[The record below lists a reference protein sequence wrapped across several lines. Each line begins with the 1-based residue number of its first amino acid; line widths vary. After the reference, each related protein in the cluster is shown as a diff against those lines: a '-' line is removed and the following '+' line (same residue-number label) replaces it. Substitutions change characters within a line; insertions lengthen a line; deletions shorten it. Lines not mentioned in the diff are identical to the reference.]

1 MKNINLII
9 VLGIIATLMSCNNK
23 KPAGESDTLSS
34 GTIKIAVDETFKP
47 IIEEELQVFSAMN
60 PEAKII
66 PIFCDEVEAINL
78 LMKEIG
84 RASCRERV

>member
-34 GTIKIAVDETFKP
+34 GTIKIAVDET
-47 IIEEELQVFSAMN
+47 L
-60 PEAKII
+60 
-66 PIFCDEVEAINL
+66 NL
-78 LMKEIG
+78 LLK
-84 RASCRERV
+84 RNCKFFQQ